1 MKKMFVLMSL
11 LMSMTFCVCSCGN
24 AQKGNEEAND
34 STAVDTVVVDTVA
47 VDSLNCL
54 ADTVCIN

>member
-24 AQKGNEEAND
+24 AQKGNEVAND
-34 STAVDTVVVDTVA
+34 STVVDTVA
-47 VDSLNCL
+47 VDSLDCL
-54 ADTVCIN
+54 ADTICIN